1 MTNEKAFT
9 VHPEAIGERLD
20 RFLAQAGAMSL
31 RTARRLV
38 QRGAVTVD
46 GAVRTGGY
54 RLRSGQ
60 LVAMAHGEP
69 ERQCAAPR
77 MIQHNESFIAFF
89 KPSGLHSVS
98 VCGSFEPSLEGC
110 LPDLMPGMQ
119 VVLVNRLDRDT
130 SGIVLGALNPL
141 AAENF
146 RALENA
152 GRVDKRYLALVHGA
166 LDAPLELKWALDTAD
181 RAQVKVLT
189 EDAKDR
195 LRWTAIRPI
204 AVLGGLTLVEAVIAK
219 GARHQIRAHL
229 AQAGHPI
236 AGDILYDG
244 PPAPGLRLH
253 HWCVSFPGFSS
264 QALPDW
270 DEVKALIDTFS
281 KENACGS
288 S

>member
-1 MTNEKAFT
+1 MTNEKTFS
-9 VHPEAIGERLD
+9 VPLEAQGERLD

-38 QRGAVTVD
+38 RRGAAMVD
-46 GAVRTGGY
+46 GSARTEGY
-54 RLRSGQ
+54 KLRSGQ
-60 LVAMAHGEP
+60 IVAMAHGDP
-69 ERQCAAPR
+69 ELLCAAPR
-77 MIQHNESFIAFF
+77 LIRKSESFAAFF

-110 LPDLMPGMQ
+110 LRDLMPGEQ
-119 VVLVNRLDRDT
+119 VTLVNRLDRDT
-130 SGIVLGALNPL
+130 SGIVLGALTPQ

-166 LDAPLELKWALDTAD
+166 LDAPLRLKWALDTAD
-181 RAQVKVLT
+181 RARVKVL
-189 EDAKDR
+189 DADSQDS
-195 LRWTAIRPI
+195 LRWTGIRPI
-204 AVLGGLTLVEAVIAK
+204 TAVGGLTLVEACIAK

-229 AQAGHPI
+229 ARAGYAI
-236 AGDILYDG
+236 AGDVLYDG
-244 PPAPGLRLH
+244 PAAPGLRLH
-253 HWCVSFPGFSS
+253 HWCVNFPGFSA

-270 DEVKALIDTFS
+270 EEVKELIEIFS

-288 S
+288 P